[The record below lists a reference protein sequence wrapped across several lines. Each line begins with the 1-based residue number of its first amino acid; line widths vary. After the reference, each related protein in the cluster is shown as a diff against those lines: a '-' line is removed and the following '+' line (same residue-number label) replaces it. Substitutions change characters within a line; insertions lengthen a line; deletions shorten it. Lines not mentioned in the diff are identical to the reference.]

1 MGSSGD
7 GFGPVLLAQ
16 TVTSDLQSV
25 SIVND
30 PVEDGVGQGRL
41 ANQVVPARGT
51 APLRPHRE
59 RLRRSAYEQPA
70 VRHASI
76 PCGRTGHSA
85 QIIVSILGQAART
98 EQQSVT
104 DGSIE
109 TLVCTRDAPWRFAR
123 IAALSDAPI
132 DPPSQPSFGPQS
144 ARAKKASARI
154 Q

>member
-1 MGSSGD
+1 MMRSRMASAKVGSPIRSCQRAGQRHFVLIEN
-7 GFGPVLLAQ
+7 GFGEA
-16 TVTSDLQSV
+16 
-25 SIVND
+25 
-30 PVEDGVGQGRL
+30 
-41 ANQVVPARGT
+41 
-51 APLRPHRE
+51 H
-59 RLRRSAYEQPA
+59 EQPA

-104 DGSIE
+104 GGSIE